1 MLIFPQKLTN
11 NMKTLLAFLLISSA
25 IVRGW
30 SQDMPNDEQS
40 NNELKLNAFNLIV
53 FSYADLS
60 YERLLNEEASLGV
73 SILFSLGEDDEVL
86 DYYRTFSITPYYRQY
101 FSKQYAEGFFV
112 EGFGMLNSGKDYY
125 YIFDEQG
132 GSNEYGDTY
141 TDFALGISVGGKF
154 VTKRGFIAEIYTGL
168 GRNLLGDEFAPEIV
182 GRGGISLGY
191 RF

>member
-1 MLIFPQKLTN
+1 
-11 NMKTLLAFLLISSA
+11 MKTLFTSVLMMSVIFLG
-25 IVRGW
+25 R
-30 SQDMPNDEQS
+30 SQDISNDSQS
-40 NNELKLNAFNLIV
+40 RDEFKLNAFNLIA

-60 YERLLNEEASLGV
+60 YERLLTEEASVGV
-73 SILFSLGEDDEVL
+73 GVLFSIGGDNDVL

-101 FSKQYAEGFFV
+101 FSKKYAEGFFV
-112 EGFGMLNSGKDYY
+112 EGFGMLNAGEDNYY
-125 YIFDEQG
+125 SYDDQG
-132 GSNEYGDTY
+132 NGSNIGETY